1 MGAGKKEQARD
12 ITAFPTTT
20 TLFRVQTHH
29 RPSLHAWKDR
39 ENRAQDKKK
48 VGLHRFHKRKRRRI
62 AFAGRAYIAAHAA

>member
-1 MGAGKKEQARD
+1 MGAGKKEQARG

-39 ENRAQDKKK
+39 ENRAQDKKRW
-48 VGLHRFHKRKRRRI
+48 VSIVFIRERDDASLSLSLAVHI
-62 AFAGRAYIAAHAA
+62 